1 MTNGQMNM
9 FGQLLTLQARVA
21 YRQTRIASG
30 VYKERIV
37 KVGSHDSERQ
47 LTEDELLKDEIEIME
62 AHIRTMQEITD
73 NFFNT

>member
-1 MTNGQMNM
+1 MDKGQMSM
-9 FGQLLTLQARVA
+9 FGQLLTLQARVT

-37 KVGSHDSERQ
+37 TQGNHQ
-47 LTEDELLKDEIEIME
+47 LTEDELLKDEIKIME

-73 NFFNT
+73 NFHEC